1 MTKDQSSPITV
12 KVQTEDFSQDLI
24 YKQLASTPYC
34 GAIVTFVGLVRD
46 HPELELKALEL
57 EHYPGMTEQCLYSI
71 AEQAIQRFSLKA
83 VQIVHRVGYLT
94 PEQQIVV
101 VGVAAGHRS
110 EAFAGA
116 EFLMDYLK
124 NQVPIWKKQ
133 HDASGTLWVEAKT
146 SDQQQYDR
154 WSKC

>member
-1 MTKDQSSPITV
+1 
-12 KVQTEDFSQDLI
+12 
-24 YKQLASTPYC
+24 
-34 GAIVTFVGLVRD
+34 
-46 HPELELKALEL
+46 
-57 EHYPGMTEQCLYSI
+57 MTEQCLYSI

-133 HDASGTLWVEAKT
+133 RDRSERSG
-146 SDQQQYDR
+146 
-154 WSKC
+154 